1 MDGMSRLPLGPPLPI
16 KDRSSGPRAPDVEI
30 ALFPLS
36 ALNRG
41 KGLAP
46 AGLYGVTFAPILLRP
61 SSSGTISLRFAS
73 VYDPPVIDPK
83 YVRLPSL
90 VFLPPPTLW
99 WF

>member
-1 MDGMSRLPLGPPLPI
+1 MDGMSRLPPPLPI

-46 AGLYGVTFAPILLRP
+46 AGQYGVTFAPILLRP
-61 SSSGTISLRFAS
+61 SSSGTISLRSAS

-83 YVRLPSL
+83 
-90 VFLPPPTLW
+90 
-99 WF
+99 